1 MIAEDDDEASK
12 TEEPSERKISK
23 AKEEGDIAISQ
34 DAKSFIMLLGML
46 FVIWLVL
53 PLMFKWFYMFSLKF
67 VENPDAIP
75 TDGRHIRLLL
85 YNTVIAL
92 MKILGIP
99 FAIFMVLGIFAS
111 VAQTGFVYAPK
122 KLEPNWNKL
131 NIFAAMTQFI
141 NMKKIVES
149 LKGIIKITVIAFIGV
164 LVIRP
169 YLEKVNLMPG
179 METMA
184 ILSFI
189 HKIVVL
195 LIFTVVIAVL
205 VIAVAD
211 YAYQKYQHLKKLR
224 MTKQEVKDEYKQ
236 MEGDPLVKSRIR
248 QVRMERARHRMM
260 DAVPRADVVIVNPT
274 HYAVALEYKMEKMDA
289 PVVVAK
295 GLDNLAL
302 RIREIAEE
310 HDIPIVENPPLARA
324 LFASVELDQSIPAE
338 HFKAVAEAS
347 PLPVVLYNVPSRTG
361 KNMEAATPLR
371 LAEEFPGK
379 IIGIKE
385 ASGDIDQIRTI
396 IDHKPEGFQVVSGDD
411 ALTRRLI
418 GIGAEGVISVVGN
431 ALPRLFSDMVHRSLA
446 NPSDPEAADTDTL
459 LQPLDK
465 ALFADGNPSGIK
477 CLLNLLGLADD
488 VLRLPLVPVSAETR
502 KAIENV
508 LPTLPYLN

>member
-75 TDGRHIRLLL
+75 TDGRYIRLLL

-141 NMKKIVES
+141 NIKKIVES

-324 LFASVELDQSIPAE
+324 LFASAELDQTIPPE
-338 HFKAVAEAS
+338 HYKAVAE
-347 PLPVVLYNVPSRTG
+347 V
-361 KNMEAATPLR
+361 
-371 LAEEFPGK
+371 
-379 IIGIKE
+379 IGYVMQLK
-385 ASGDIDQIRTI
+385 
-396 IDHKPEGFQVVSGDD
+396 K
-411 ALTRRLI
+411 
-418 GIGAEGVISVVGN
+418 
-431 ALPRLFSDMVHRSLA
+431 
-446 NPSDPEAADTDTL
+446 
-459 LQPLDK
+459 
-465 ALFADGNPSGIK
+465 
-477 CLLNLLGLADD
+477 
-488 VLRLPLVPVSAETR
+488 
-502 KAIENV
+502 
-508 LPTLPYLN
+508 

>member
-34 DAKSFIMLLGML
+34 DAKSFIMLIGML
-46 FVIWLVL
+46 FVIWLIL

-67 VENPDAIP
+67 IENPDTIS
-75 TDGRHIRLLL
+75 TDSRHLRLLF

-92 MKILGIP
+92 IKILGIP
-99 FAIFMVLGIFAS
+99 FAIFMLLGIFAS

-131 NIFAAMTQFI
+131 NIFAALTQFI

-149 LKGIIKITVIAFIGV
+149 LKGIIKITVIAFIGI

-179 METMA
+179 METIA

-205 VIAVAD
+205 VIAIAD
-211 YAYQKYQHLKKLR
+211 YAYQKYQPLKKLR

-248 QVRMERARHRMM
+248 QIRMERARHRMM

-338 HFKAVAEAS
+338 HFKAVAEVIGYVMQ
-347 PLPVVLYNVPSRTG
+347 L
-361 KNMEAATPLR
+361 KNP
-371 LAEEFPGK
+371 
-379 IIGIKE
+379 
-385 ASGDIDQIRTI
+385 Q
-396 IDHKPEGFQVVSGDD
+396 
-411 ALTRRLI
+411 TR
-418 GIGAEGVISVVGN
+418 
-431 ALPRLFSDMVHRSLA
+431 
-446 NPSDPEAADTDTL
+446 
-459 LQPLDK
+459 
-465 ALFADGNPSGIK
+465 
-477 CLLNLLGLADD
+477 
-488 VLRLPLVPVSAETR
+488 
-502 KAIENV
+502 
-508 LPTLPYLN
+508 